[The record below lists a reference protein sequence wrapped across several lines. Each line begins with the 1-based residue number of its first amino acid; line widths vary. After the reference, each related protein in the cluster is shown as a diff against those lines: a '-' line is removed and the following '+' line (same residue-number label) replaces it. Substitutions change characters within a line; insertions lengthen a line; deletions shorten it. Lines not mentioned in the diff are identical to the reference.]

1 MADENTTTVKT
12 HEFLDIDGVSVL
24 KTEIDKVIDAS
35 EQNARNYANSLSK
48 NYDEA
53 GAANTAEQNAKDYV
67 MSLFEWQDF

>member
-1 MADENTTTVKT
+1 MATEQYK
-12 HEFLDIDGVSVL
+12 FLDLDGVTVL
-24 KTEIDKVIDAS
+24 KEELDKTISDS
-35 EQNARNYANSLSK
+35 EQSAKDYANSLSK